1 MDIIRAKEISASLE
15 KRGVT
20 LVAVSKTKPVSD
32 IQALYD
38 EGFRI
43 FGENRVQE
51 LVDKQAVLPKDI
63 QWHMIGNLQKN
74 KVKYIAPFIDLILSL
89 IHI

>member
-74 KVKYIAPFIDLILSL
+74 KVKFYWIKMVLLSL
-89 IHI
+89 KI